1 MKTKEFKI
9 KEIIY
14 NHIINNKKEYIVI
27 ALIFIIGIFLGVLF
41 VNNIKDNQK
50 QEVTSYINNI
60 TERMKTA
67 DSIDSM
73 NALSSSIKQNILLA
87 LGIWFFGTTV
97 IRNTNSFWNYII

>member
-1 MKTKEFKI
+1 MKAKGIKI

-50 QEVTSYINNI
+50 QEVTSYINEFI
-60 TERMKTA
+60 EKIKTS
-67 DSIDSM
+67 DDIDSM
-73 NALSSSIKQNILLA
+73 SVLTSSIKQNILLV
-87 LGIWFFGTTV
+87 LGLWFAGTTV
-97 IRNTNSFWNYII
+97 IRNTNSFWNCVI